1 MVPHHCATAYLQ
13 VPCSASEH
21 WAVTPCKKH
30 LGVLLPAGLVPRA
43 RLCLPGASPNPH
55 LLQVVSF
62 VPFLSIRCCW
72 EPACVQGSRNKGFLR
87 SCVLR
92 RERDDGRG
100 ASPLQS
106 SPALGAKTAWPRC
119 PRKTEAVEVPSSWD
133 KLCCEQCRAAAGQLY
148 PSPAHSYSWWLGFHR
163 CPTCCCVGR
172 GMLACAT
179 PPCSP
184 LPAWGPCL
192 DYTGPCM
199 SCSGK
204 EKIAQRPCRVPWGPQ

>member
-1 MVPHHCATAYLQ
+1 MQKLLAFQHKPTQLIAGLH
-13 VPCSASEH
+13 
-21 WAVTPCKKH
+21 
-30 LGVLLPAGLVPRA
+30 LPAIAEQFPMASCCDLHS
-43 RLCLPGASPNPH
+43 PGAA
-55 LLQVVSF
+55 L
-62 VPFLSIRCCW
+62 
-72 EPACVQGSRNKGFLR
+72 
-87 SCVLR
+87 
-92 RERDDGRG
+92 
-100 ASPLQS
+100 
-106 SPALGAKTAWPRC
+106 SPAEQPSTWCKKTAWPRC

-133 KLCCEQCRAAAGQLY
+133 KLCCERCRAAAGQLY